1 MANKKISFNPEEGM
15 DQFITE
21 LARISR
27 ESSKGVYV
35 ANLNRQNEFYEALK
49 TICKDIISNDIRI
62 TYGIESAPFDG
73 SGYISVAA
81 RRITAINPQAF
92 VRIMRGASNVEFCSK
107 TDGTVEITLM
117 YYRLY
122 EKVSN
127 MK

>member
-1 MANKKISFNPEEGM
+1 MASKKVSFNPDEGM

-35 ANLNRQNEFYEALK
+35 ANLNRQKEFYDALK
-49 TICKDIISNDIRI
+49 EIYKNISSDERWV
-62 TYGIESAPFDG
+62 TYEIESAPFDG

-92 VRIMRGASNVEFCSK
+92 VRIMQGASNVEFCPK
-107 TDGTVEITLM
+107 TDGIVEVTLM
-117 YYRLY
+117 FYKLY

-127 MK
+127 VE